1 MEKKLKRRVGQKSL
15 PLAIGMGMVLSL
27 AIALA
32 LLMVM
37 ALILYRTQDPTAYI
51 GVLSLIP
58 LGIGGFLCGVLCTK
72 LWGHPSPVP
81 SLVGGCLL
89 ALLVLSAGLCIPG
102 STLSF
107 GVRLGACPCI
117 ALLSLFGGL
126 LCLRPRRGRRRRRS

>member
-1 MEKKLKRRVGQKSL
+1 MEKKLKRRVGQNSF

-58 LGIGGFLCGVLCTK
+58 LGIGGFLCGVL
-72 LWGHPSPVP
+72 VP
-81 SLVGGCLL
+81 SCGGTPPPCRAWLAGVCLPSSSSRQGFVFPAPRCPL
-89 ALLVLSAGLCIPG
+89 ACGLAHAPASRC
-102 STLSF
+102 S
-107 GVRLGACPCI
+107 PC
-117 ALLSLFGGL
+117 
-126 LCLRPRRGRRRRRS
+126 